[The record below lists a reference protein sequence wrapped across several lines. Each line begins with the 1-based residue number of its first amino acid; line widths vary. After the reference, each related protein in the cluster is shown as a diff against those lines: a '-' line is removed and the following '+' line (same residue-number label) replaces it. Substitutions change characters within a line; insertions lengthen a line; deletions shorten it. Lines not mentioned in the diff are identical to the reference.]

1 MHDNYGYF
9 EEDHLGKFGDLSL
22 WRRIVFL
29 GRPYWLGA
37 LLAVLLSFV
46 VVPHA
51 NRAMARTETRRP

>member
-9 EEDHLGKFGDLSL
+9 EEDQLGKFGDLSL

-37 LLAVLLSFV
+37 VLASVY
-46 VVPHA
+46 
-51 NRAMARTETRRP
+51 RRCICCW